1 MTVLSNRSAA
11 VLGGV
16 FPPVSYALA
25 ALLSCSAALL
35 LCSARVIPMT
45 VILMTVLGGVLQLSA
60 QPPSYYAQPESF
72 R

>member
-1 MTVLSNRSAA
+1 MSNRSARVILMT

-25 ALLSCSAALL
+25 A
-35 LCSARVIPMT
+35 
-45 VILMTVLGGVLQLSA
+45 VLGGVLQLSA

>member
-1 MTVLSNRSAA
+1 MT

-45 VILMTVLGGVLQLSA
+45 VILMTVLGGVSPLKRSA
-60 QPPSYYAQPESF
+60 AVLG
-72 R
+72 